1 VKNNIF
7 SRYWHTI
14 FVCYYMSM
22 KKAPGHWLR
31 YFGVKNIR
39 AQHHIRQFI
48 RYISV
53 WGIMLGIS
61 LCIVWIFTGIFGFH
75 YLTSCTIAFILESI
89 AAFFINKY
97 WTFGSDM
104 SFWHGYPRFVTIAF
118 YSTIIVLLIT
128 YGLTD
133 YFALEYVWARTIS
146 TMIMG
151 TCGYFLDMRVAF
163 RM

>member
-1 VKNNIF
+1 
-7 SRYWHTI
+7 
-14 FVCYYMSM
+14 
-22 KKAPGHWLR
+22 
-31 YFGVKNIR
+31 
-39 AQHHIRQFI
+39 
-48 RYISV
+48 
-53 WGIMLGIS
+53 
-61 LCIVWIFTGIFGFH
+61 
-75 YLTSCTIAFILESI
+75 
-89 AAFFINKY
+89 
-97 WTFGSDM
+97 M